1 MIPKADITEWRDHS
15 KWKSDTQVEQDL
27 ILSRILVILF
37 DNPFISQT
45 LVFRG
50 GTALHKLFLTP
61 PVRYSEDIDF
71 VQKETEGIGETMGTI
86 RKILNPL
93 LGKPKTK
100 QKKGGV
106 IFIYKVNSE
115 IPPVAP
121 LRIKIE
127 INTRE
132 HFSVY
137 DIIEK
142 KFNVKSRWF
151 SGECNIA
158 TFSLEELLATKLR
171 ALYQRSKGRDLFD
184 LWYGLEYGKA
194 NESKIIPAFKKYM
207 DFSDSK
213 ITAQLFRENLEEK
226 LKNPLFLND
235 TTPIL
240 HPDFEYSQKTA
251 YECVISRIINN
262 I

>member
-1 MIPKADITEWRDHS
+1 MK
-15 KWKSDTQVEQDL
+15 
-27 ILSRILVILF
+27 
-37 DNPFISQT
+37 
-45 LVFRG
+45 
-50 GTALHKLFLTP
+50 
-61 PVRYSEDIDF
+61 
-71 VQKETEGIGETMGTI
+71 
-86 RKILNPL
+86 
-93 LGKPKTK
+93 
-100 QKKGGV
+100 
-106 IFIYKVNSE
+106 SE
-115 IPPVAP
+115 IPPAVP

-142 KFNVKSRWF
+142 KFNVQSRWF

-158 TFSLEELLATKLR
+158 TYSLEELLASKLR

-194 NESKIIPAFKKYM
+194 NESQIISAFKRYM
-207 DFSDSK
+207 EFSVSK
-213 ITAQLFRENLEEK
+213 ITPQLFRENLEEK
-226 LKNPLFLND
+226 LTNPLFLND
-235 TTPIL
+235 TAPIL
-240 HPDFEYSQKTA
+240 HPDFEYHPKTA

>member
-1 MIPKADITEWRDHS
+1 MIPKADIAEWRDHI

-37 DNPFISQT
+37 NNPLISQK

-61 PVRYSEDIDF
+61 PVRYSEDIDL
-71 VQKETEGIGETMGTI
+71 VQKEPEGIGETMGTL

-93 LGKPKTK
+93 LGNPKTK
-100 QKKGGV
+100 QKQGGV
-106 IFIYKVNSE
+106 TFIYKVKSE
-115 IPPVAP
+115 IPPAAP

-142 KFNVKSRWF
+142 KFNVQSRWF
-151 SGECNIA
+151 SGECNIV
-158 TFSLEELLATKLR
+158 TYSLEELLASKLR

-194 NESKIIPAFKKYM
+194 NESQIISAFKRYM
-207 DFSDSK
+207 EFSGSK
-213 ITAQLFRENLEEK
+213 ITIQLFRENLEEK

-235 TTPIL
+235 TAPIL
-240 HPDFEYSQKTA
+240 HPDFEYHPKTA